1 MNLGLMRADV
11 AAYIDA
17 IVNDQRP
24 LFDRVHR
31 LIMEVQPDAHVVL
44 SYSMPT
50 YVVSTRRLHVGVWKH
65 GLSFYGWEHGRD
77 SALVAD
83 HPHLDSG
90 KGTLR
95 LPITEAARISDDE
108 LRAFA
113 DAVLS
118 EGSASGTSVDDV

>member
-1 MNLGLMRADV
+1 MRAEV

-17 IVNDQRP
+17 IDDDHRP

-31 LIMEVQPDAHVVL
+31 LILEVQPDAQVVI

-50 YVVSTRRLHVGVWKH
+50 YVVGSRRLHVGVWKH

-77 SALVAD
+77 TALVAD
-83 HPHLDSG
+83 HPHLNSG

-95 LPITEAARISDDE
+95 LPIPAAACISDAE

-113 DAVLS
+113 DPALS
-118 EGSASGTSVDDV
+118 ESARGNVGG

>member
-1 MNLGLMRADV
+1 MRADA
-11 AAYIDA
+11 AAYIEAND
-17 IVNDQRP
+17 NDQRP

-31 LIMEVQPDAHVVL
+31 LIMDVQPDAHVII
-44 SYSMPT
+44 SYRMPT
-50 YVVSTRRLHVGVWKH
+50 YVVGTRRLHVGVWEH
-65 GLSFYGWEHGRD
+65 GLSFYGWEHGRE

-95 LPITEAARISDDE
+95 LPITEAALMSDDV

-118 EGSASGTSVDDV
+118 E

>member
-1 MNLGLMRADV
+1 M
-11 AAYIDA
+11 
-17 IVNDQRP
+17 Q
-24 LFDRVHR
+24 
-31 LIMEVQPDAHVVL
+31 VQPDAQVVI
-44 SYSMPT
+44 SYKMPT
-50 YVVSTRRLHVGVWKH
+50 YVVGTRRLHVGVWKH
-65 GLSFYGWEHGRD
+65 GLSFYGWEHGRG

-95 LPITEAARISDDE
+95 LPVTEAARISDDE

-118 EGSASGTSVDDV
+118 E